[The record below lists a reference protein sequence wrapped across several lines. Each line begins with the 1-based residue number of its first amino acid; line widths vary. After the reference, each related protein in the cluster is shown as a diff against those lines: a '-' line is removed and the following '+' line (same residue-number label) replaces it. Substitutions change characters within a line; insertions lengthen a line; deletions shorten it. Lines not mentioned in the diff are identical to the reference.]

1 MKNSWIIAMREL
13 RERIG
18 SRSFVVMALVG
29 PLLVLSLT
37 YLLFAIGENKPQK
50 WKVLIADP
58 RGIMENKIMPGE
70 DKSISYSF
78 ASDYIE
84 IADFAS
90 GKNYQDFDAMVEVNE
105 KIITNKLSFVFYR
118 EKPTLNMTINI
129 RYQVERRL
137 EEILAARFTKL
148 SANDFRK
155 IKQPLQMPFKNAYDP
170 TEQSSDLAGWVG
182 LFFGTVIFVFIFL
195 FGMTIL
201 RSVSRE
207 KSNRIVE
214 ILVSTV
220 HPRALM
226 LGKIVGVGLSAFIQ
240 FLLWAVIISVG
251 LYLMRETVFVNGYDP
266 ANLAQNTTSVAY
278 NEFVELIFERIQFS
292 SMVGYFLLF
301 FAVGYLFYGA
311 FFAALGA
318 VTGSESD
325 GQQFLL
331 PLIALLLFA
340 LYSGYY
346 VLNNPE
352 TQLAQLYHYL
362 PFTSPV
368 VVMVKLAVGYPDGQ
382 GYQLFL
388 SLLILLVSAF
398 AVLSLAGKLYKN
410 GILQFGHSVRLKQI
424 FQWLKKN

>member
-137 EEILAARFTKL
+137 E
-148 SANDFRK
+148 
-155 IKQPLQMPFKNAYDP
+155 
-170 TEQSSDLAGWVG
+170 
-182 LFFGTVIFVFIFL
+182 
-195 FGMTIL
+195 
-201 RSVSRE
+201 
-207 KSNRIVE
+207 
-214 ILVSTV
+214 
-220 HPRALM
+220 
-226 LGKIVGVGLSAFIQ
+226 
-240 FLLWAVIISVG
+240 
-251 LYLMRETVFVNGYDP
+251 
-266 ANLAQNTTSVAY
+266 
-278 NEFVELIFERIQFS
+278 
-292 SMVGYFLLF
+292 
-301 FAVGYLFYGA
+301 
-311 FFAALGA
+311 
-318 VTGSESD
+318 
-325 GQQFLL
+325 
-331 PLIALLLFA
+331 
-340 LYSGYY
+340 
-346 VLNNPE
+346 
-352 TQLAQLYHYL
+352 
-362 PFTSPV
+362 
-368 VVMVKLAVGYPDGQ
+368 
-382 GYQLFL
+382 
-388 SLLILLVSAF
+388 
-398 AVLSLAGKLYKN
+398 
-410 GILQFGHSVRLKQI
+410 
-424 FQWLKKN
+424 

>member
-37 YLLFAIGENKPQK
+37 YLLFAIGENKQQS
-50 WKVLIADP
+50 WKVLISDP
-58 RGIMENKIMPGE
+58 RCIMENKIMPGT
-70 DKSISYSF
+70 DKSINYSF

-84 IADFAS
+84 IVDFAS
-90 GKNYQDFDAMVEVNE
+90 GKNYQDFDALVEVNE
-105 KIITNKLSFVFYR
+105 KIITNKVSFVFYR
-118 EKPTLNMTINI
+118 EKPSLNMTINI
-129 RYQVERRL
+129 RYQIERRL

-155 IKQPLQMPFKNAYDP
+155 IKQPLQMSFKNAYDP

-214 ILVSTV
+214 IG
-220 HPRALM
+220 M
-226 LGKIVGVGLSAFIQ
+226 SAFIQ
-240 FLLWAVIISVG
+240 FFVWTVIISVG

-266 ANLAQNTTSVAY
+266 VNLSQSTTSIAY
-278 NEFVELIFERIQFS
+278 NEFVELVFERIQFS

-301 FAVGYLFYGA
+301 FAVGYFFYGA

-352 TQLAQLYHYL
+352 TQLAQVYHYL
-362 PFTSPV
+362 PFTAPV
-368 VVMVKLAVGYPDGQ
+368 VVMVKLAVGYPEGE
-382 GYQLFL
+382 GYQLFI

-398 AVLSLAGKLYKN
+398 AVLSLSGKLYKN

-424 FQWLKKN
+424 FQWLKMK

>member
-1 MKNSWIIAMREL
+1 MKNSWIIAVREL

-37 YLLFAIGENKPQK
+37 YLLFAFGGKEQQN
-50 WKVLIADP
+50 WNVLISDP
-58 RGIMENKIMPGE
+58 RGIMENKIMAGE
-70 DKSISYSF
+70 DKTLHYSF
-78 ASDYIE
+78 ISDYVEIE
-84 IADFAS
+84 DFAQDPS
-90 GKNYQDFDAMVEVNE
+90 YQKYDALVEVNE
-105 KIITNKLSFVFYR
+105 KVLTNKISFVFYR
-118 EKPTLNMTINI
+118 EKPSLNTTINV

-137 EEILAARFTKL
+137 EELLAAKFTDL
-148 SANDFRK
+148 SVADFRK
-155 IKQPLQMPFKNAYDP
+155 IKQPLQMLFKNVYDP
-170 TEQSSDLAGWVG
+170 RDEASDLGGWVG
-182 LFFGTVIFVFIFL
+182 LFFGAVIFVFIFL

-214 ILVSTV
+214 ILLATV
-220 HPRALM
+220 HPRSLM
-226 LGKIVGVGLSAFIQ
+226 LGKIMGVGMSAFIQ
-240 FLLWAVIISVG
+240 FLLWLIIISTG
-251 LYLMRETVFVNGYDP
+251 LYFMRATLFVDVYD
-266 ANLAQNTTSVAY
+266 ASNVAEGITSQAY
-278 NEFVELIFERIQFS
+278 NQFVELVFERIQFS
-292 SMVGYFLLF
+292 SMISYFLLF

-340 LYSGYY
+340 LYSGFY

-352 TQLAQLYHYL
+352 SSLATFYHYL

-368 VVMVKLAVGYPDGQ
+368 VVMVKLSMGYPEGD
-382 GYQLFL
+382 GYQLII
-388 SLLILLVSAF
+388 SLLILIMSALT
-398 AVLSLAGKLYKN
+398 VLTIAGKLYKN
-410 GILQFGHSVRLKQI
+410 GLLQYGHTVRLKQI
-424 FQWLKKN
+424 IQWLKIK